1 MPEVR
6 FAIDGMSC
14 EGCVRG
20 VTAVLN
26 RLDGVDVQQV
36 SVGTAQVSFDPVKAT
51 PAAIAEALASAG
63 YPARLG
69 QEQTQ

>member
-6 FAIDGMSC
+6 FAVDGMSC

-20 VTAVLN
+20 VTAVLK
-26 RLDGVDVQQV
+26 RLDGVDVRQV
-36 SVGTAQVSFDPVKAT
+36 SLGSAQVSFDAT
-51 PAAIAEALASAG
+51 KTSAAVIAEALSDAG

-69 QEQTQ
+69 QEQTK